1 MGDASEVVREVSVD
15 DFQVATEQP
24 LFHLDHRLL
33 GILPR
38 TVAIL
43 FGRKIGFKDR
53 FQHQHCCCHA
63 DPIPQGRDAQRPE
76 FAVGLRYVHSSDW
89 VRSVG
94 FLPERKRQFAEPQ
107 LYAIRLNVRK
117 VLTIYPRC
125 ALVEAAPSKRMS
137 QNILTATGAKSQAQ
151 SPRPDTP

>member
-1 MGDASEVVREVSVD
+1 MQTRSRKVEMLSGLSL
-15 DFQVATEQP
+15 P
-24 LFHLDHRLL
+24 LAFGMYTLL
-33 GILPR
+33 
-38 TVAIL
+38 
-43 FGRKIGFKDR
+43 IG
-53 FQHQHCCCHA
+53 
-63 DPIPQGRDAQRPE
+63 
-76 FAVGLRYVHSSDW
+76 

-137 QNILTATGAKSQAQ
+137 QNILTADLVVQRVEAIVGFCL
-151 SPRPDTP
+151 RFRV